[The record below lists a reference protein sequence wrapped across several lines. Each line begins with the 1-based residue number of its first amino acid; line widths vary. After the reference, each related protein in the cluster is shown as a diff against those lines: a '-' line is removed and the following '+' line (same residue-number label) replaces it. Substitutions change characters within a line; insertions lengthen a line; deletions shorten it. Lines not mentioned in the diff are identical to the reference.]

1 MVLHVVRL
9 ALLRHHLLVEAAR
22 LELGEDRLVADA
34 HDVCQHVEP
43 ATMRHADHRV
53 TGALLACHAQDHLE
67 HRDHRVEPF
76 DAEPLLPQVGL
87 VQESLESLNGGQPL
101 EEGAAL
107 IGAQG
112 LTVLSRL
119 DHAT

>member
-1 MVLHVVRL
+1 
-9 ALLRHHLLVEAAR
+9 
-22 LELGEDRLVADA
+22 
-34 HDVCQHVEP
+34 
-43 ATMRHADHRV
+43 MRHADHRV
-53 TGALLACHAQDHLE
+53 TGALLACHAKDHLE
-67 HRDHRVEPF
+67 HRDHRVEAF
-76 DAEPLLPQVGL
+76 DAEPLLSQVGL
-87 VQESLESLNGGQPL
+87 VQESLESLHGGQPL